1 MAGYRPISLLSNI
14 DKIFEKLMYS
24 RVVLFLESNSSIY
37 PKQFG
42 FHKAHSTSHALISMI
57 ERIQSQLDKGR
68 VAVGVFVN
76 LKKAFDTVDHL
87 ILCHKLNHY
96 GIRGVANRCFSSYL
110 SSRSQFVLTANSF
123 SDLKPVNHGVPQ
135 GSVLGPLLFLIYI
148 KDLHHALKFSE
159 ATHFADYTNL
169 IQFGDNLSET
179 LNSDLNFLN
188 EWLNANKIAL
198 KLKKRNILFSRV
210 DPNALVIL
218 TKMSPQTFFST
229 FITLYSVRT

>member
-1 MAGYRPISLLSNI
+1 MDNQ
-14 DKIFEKLMYS
+14 IFC
-24 RVVLFLESNSSIY
+24 I
-37 PKQFG
+37 
-42 FHKAHSTSHALISMI
+42 
-57 ERIQSQLDKGR
+57 
-68 VAVGVFVN
+68 
-76 LKKAFDTVDHL
+76 
-87 ILCHKLNHY
+87 ILHHY
-96 GIRGVANRCFSSYL
+96 GIRGVANRWSSSYL
-110 SSRSQFVLTANSF
+110 SSRSQFVLIANSF

-169 IQFGDNLSET
+169 IQFYENLRSMSET

-198 KLKKRNILFSRV
+198 KLEKRNILFSRV

-218 TKMSPQTFFST
+218 TLFWV
-229 FITLYSVRT
+229 VRN

>member
-1 MAGYRPISLLSNI
+1 
-14 DKIFEKLMYS
+14 MYS
-24 RVVLFLESNSSIY
+24 RVVLFLEYNSAIY
-37 PKQFG
+37 PKQ
-42 FHKAHSTSHALISMI
+42 FHKAHSTSHALINMI

-76 LKKAFDTVDHL
+76 LKKAFDTVDHQ

-96 GIRGVANRCFSSYL
+96 GIRGVANRWSSSYL
-110 SSRSQFVLTANSF
+110 SSRSQFILTANSF

-159 ATHFADYTNL
+159 ATHFADDTYL
-169 IQFGDNLSET
+169 IQFGDNLRSISET

-198 KLKKRNILFSRV
+198 KLEKRNILFSRV

-218 TKMSPQTFFST
+218 TLFWV
-229 FITLYSVRT
+229 VRN